1 MFGFFLTY
9 SQSVR
14 AKKKK
19 KEKKK
24 NTLVSHFASR
34 LVRLTSQAMAEAGE
48 QKLTAA
54 GMVKALGLVPH
65 PEGGFFLET

>member
-1 MFGFFLTY
+1 
-9 SQSVR
+9 
-14 AKKKK
+14 
-19 KEKKK
+19 
-24 NTLVSHFASR
+24 
-34 LVRLTSQAMAEAGE
+34 MAEAGE